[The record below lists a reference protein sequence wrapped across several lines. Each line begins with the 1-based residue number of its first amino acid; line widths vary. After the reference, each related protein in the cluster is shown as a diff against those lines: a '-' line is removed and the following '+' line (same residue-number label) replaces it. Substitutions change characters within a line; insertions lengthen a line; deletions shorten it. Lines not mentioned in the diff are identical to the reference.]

1 MHPPVSAK
9 NFNDFSASLKGRTNH
24 DSKFSFMQA
33 FEKRDWGKNRSQ
45 EQGCVAGSPFQY
57 MLRPTHIQTYV
68 CTFKINFKYAF

>member
-33 FEKRDWGKNRSQ
+33 FEKRDWGKKIALRSKVVWQ
-45 EQGCVAGSPFQY
+45 VLPSSPC
-57 MLRPTHIQTYV
+57 LGPHIYRHTYAPS
-68 CTFKINFKYAF
+68 K